1 MDVFL
6 RDLLLKSLAVAAT
19 MSAAAG
25 APAQLRVSEGRVQVL
40 AAGEVVAQSPAEGLW
55 SVSCSWRD
63 GWPADW
69 HHASPKQ
76 TLTQGEWT
84 IVRGEIQ
91 ACGGTWQLEDAYRPE
106 AEMIRGL
113 RRFTWKGK
121 QPAKQATLSV
131 RFEAAA
137 DSAQAVLP
145 GILYH
150 GNPSGANSGRV
161 PAATGAPGEES
172 IYEEHRYPMPFASL
186 ELKRGAKLWGAAL
199 HTIPSPAP
207 YGNRPDQWWSLGVVS
222 KQGATELTALSGPC
236 ASNGKRSSIKGVQ
249 RGFSPYDQ
257 AWLNVEP
264 EGVVEKSFYL
274 EAFPVQREGS
284 AFQQPVKSSIALF
297 QPFFAGDLPGFN
309 DIVRAK
315 YRYALTRW
323 RETPDHAIFQKYVDR
338 PQGVM
343 GWTGQAEAL
352 GYALQILAP
361 GLKDP
366 KALGYAQ
373 KSLDFLSTA
382 KFHDAGFHTWYDLR
396 KKEWYN
402 VEFLN
407 QGQAMLSFARAI
419 AAGRARGMKT
429 AKWEA
434 FLRHAC
440 DVHSARILSGS
451 WHPKSTNEASLLAPL
466 VKASQLFQS
475 ALYRKAALAAAA
487 HYAKRHFAMRE
498 PYWGGTSDA
507 SCEDKEGA
515 ALAFAG
521 FLELYEMTRSAE
533 HLAWTRHA
541 ADVMLTYTYV
551 WDVPMPAGRLADHR
565 LMTRGWTSVSVQN
578 QHLDVWGALTAPDVY
593 RLGQIDRREDLKKL
607 ALVMYRSAGQLIDPQ
622 GSQGEQLQQTNY
634 AQRGRDVEFYE
645 MRGGYHEAW
654 TVFWITAH
662 FLNGAARFAELGVP
676 VLN

>member
-1 MDVFL
+1 MVFRVL
-6 RDLLLKSLAVAAT
+6 FSTFLAAAAPVL
-19 MSAAAG
+19 SAA
-25 APAQLRVSEGRVQVL
+25 PPQLRIAEGRVQIL

-55 SVSCSWRD
+55 SIACSWRD

-69 HHASPKQ
+69 RHAAPSQ

-84 IVRGEIQ
+84 IVRGVLN
-91 ACGGTWQLEDAYRPE
+91 ACGGAWQLEDAYRPE
-106 AEMIRGL
+106 AGMIRGL

-121 QPAKQATLSV
+121 QPVRQTTLSV
-131 RFEAAA
+131 RFEAQANA
-137 DSAQAVLP
+137 AQAVLP

-150 GNPSGANSGRV
+150 GNPSGARSGRV
-161 PAATGAPGEES
+161 PVSTGAPGEES
-172 IYEEHRYPMPFASL
+172 LYEEHRYPMPFASL
-186 ELKRGAKLWGAAL
+186 ELKRGAKLWGASL
-199 HTIPSPAP
+199 HTVPSPTP
-207 YGNRPDQWWSLGVVS
+207 YGNRPDQWWSLGFVS
-222 KQGATELTALSGPC
+222 KQGAPELTLLSGPC
-236 ASNGKRSSIKGVQ
+236 ASNGRRSVIKGVQ

-257 AWLNVEP
+257 AWLNVAP

-274 EAFPVQREGS
+274 DAFPVEREGS
-284 AFQQPVKSSIALF
+284 AFQRPVRSSIALF
-297 QPFFAGDLPGFN
+297 QPFFAGDLPSMP
-309 DIVRAK
+309 DIIRAK

-323 RETPDHAIFQKYVDR
+323 RETSDYSIFQKYVDR

-366 KALGYAQ
+366 KALGYVQ
-373 KSLDFLSTA
+373 KSLDFLSAA
-382 KFHDAGFHTWYDLR
+382 KFYDGGFHTWYDLS

-402 VEFLN
+402 AELLN

-419 AAGRARGMKT
+419 AAGRARGLNT
-429 AKWEA
+429 SKWEA

-440 DVHSARILSGS
+440 DVHAARILSAG

-466 VKASQLFQS
+466 VKASRLLQS
-475 ALYRKAALAAAA
+475 PLYRKAALAAAQ
-487 HYAKRHFAMRE
+487 HYAGRHFSMRE

-515 ALAFAG
+515 ALAFSG
-521 FLELYEMTRSAE
+521 FLELYELTRSPQ
-533 HLAWTRHA
+533 HLAWARHA

-565 LMTRGWTSVSVQN
+565 VRTRGWTSVSVQN

-593 RLGQIDRREDLKKL
+593 RLGQIDGREDLRKL
-607 ALVMYRSAGQLIDPQ
+607 GLVMYRSAGQLIDPQ
-622 GSQGEQLQQTNY
+622 GGQGEQLQQTNY
-634 AQRGRDVEFYE
+634 AQRGPDVEFSE

-676 VLN
+676 VWN

>member
-1 MDVFL
+1 MNVRISL
-6 RDLLLKSLAVAAT
+6 IALVAASLAEAAPPRLVVNERRVRIL
-19 MSAAAG
+19 AG
-25 APAQLRVSEGRVQVL
+25 D
-40 AAGEVVAQSPAEGLW
+40 EVVAQSPAEGLW
-55 SVSCSWRD
+55 SISCSWRD

-69 HHASPKQ
+69 YHATPSE
-76 TLTQGEWT
+76 TVMAGEWT
-84 IVRGEIQ
+84 LVRGQLE
-91 ACGGTWQLEDAYRPE
+91 ACGGLWQLEDAYRME
-106 AEMIRGL
+106 AGLVRGL

-121 QPAKQATLSV
+121 HTARQATLSV
-131 RFEAAA
+131 RFEAPADAA
-137 DSAQAVLP
+137 QSVLP
-145 GILYH
+145 GSLYH
-150 GNPSGANSGRV
+150 GNPSGAKSGRV
-161 PAATGAPGEES
+161 PVATGAPGEES
-172 IYEEHRYPMPFASL
+172 LYEEHRYPMPFASL
-186 ELKRGAKLWGAAL
+186 ELKRGARLWGAAL
-199 HTIPSPAP
+199 HTVPSPAP
-207 YGNRPDQWWSLGVVS
+207 YGNRPDQWWSLGVIS
-222 KQGATELTALSGPC
+222 KQGAYELTLLSGPC
-236 ASNGKRSSIKGVQ
+236 ASNGQRSVIKGVQ

-264 EGVVEKSFYL
+264 EAVIEKSFYL
-274 EAFPVQREGS
+274 DAFAVEREGS
-284 AFQQPVKSSIALF
+284 TFQRPVRSSIALF
-297 QPFFAGDLPGFN
+297 QPFFAGDLPTMP
-309 DIVRAK
+309 DIIRAK

-323 RETPDHAIFQKYVDR
+323 RETADHAIFQKYVDR

-366 KALGYAQ
+366 KALSYAQ
-373 KSLDFLSTA
+373 KALDFLSTA
-382 KFHDAGFHTWYDLR
+382 KFHDSGFHTWYDLS

-402 VEFLN
+402 VEYLN

-429 AKWEA
+429 ARWEV

-440 DVHSARILSGS
+440 DVHAARILSGQ

-466 VKASQLFQS
+466 VKASQLFGS
-475 ALYRKAALAAAA
+475 ALYRKAALAAAE
-487 HYAKRHFAMRE
+487 HYAGRHFHMRE

-521 FLELYEMTRSAE
+521 FLELYEMTHSPQ
-533 HLAWTRHA
+533 HLAWARHA

-565 LMTRGWTSVSVQN
+565 LLTRGWTSVSAQN

-593 RLGQIDRREDLKKL
+593 RLGQIDDRDDLKKL
-607 ALVMYRSAGQLIDPQ
+607 AIVMYRSAGQLIDPH

-634 AQRGRDVEFYE
+634 AQRGRDVEFRE
-645 MRGGYHEAW
+645 MRGGYHESW

-676 VLN
+676 VWN